1 MQSYFQQTKRE
12 APESRRDNSQRSS
25 TRWLLSTAR
34 IAMLI
39 GWAMFLGGPYLLGP
53 LHAQEKQGEAKD
65 LVGQSEAKGMSDKD
79 RQRARESLEKEL
91 ASAFK
96 KWLNEDVG
104 YIITDEERKVFL
116 TLAND
121 EEREQFIEQFWLRR
135 SPDPEALTND
145 YKEEHYRRIAYA
157 NQHYASGI
165 PGWKSDRGRMYI
177 MYGPPDEVEAHPSG
191 GHYERPMEEGGGSTS
206 TFPFEV
212 WRYRYI
218 EGIGQNVELEYVDP
232 TMTGEYRFTIDP
244 AEKDALLYVPG
255 AGLSQMEEMGL
266 SSKVD
271 RFTRTDGTRM
281 PKRMID
287 SSPGAGYATSTRY
300 GGQFDRLA
308 LMANINRPPAI
319 KFKDLEE
326 AISTN
331 IRFNVLP
338 FQVRTDFVKIT
349 DSSVL
354 SAFTIGLL
362 NKDLAFNN
370 STGVQKAVVNIFGR
384 ITTLTRRVVQT
395 FEDTIAL
402 DIPESLL
409 EQSLEKKSIYWKS
422 IPLRPGLYRLSLAL
436 KDVNSGN
443 LGTLEMRLEVPLFK
457 EDEFSVSSLILADQ
471 LEKVPTKRIG
481 IGQFVIGDSKVRP
494 AVGETFKRE
503 QRLGVYMQ
511 VYNIKPDISGARPA
525 ATIKYQLLKGDKA
538 VFESTENAADLPNSS
553 PSQVNIEK
561 LMPLTSLEP
570 GKYKLKV
577 TVTDTNTNQSISPAA
592 DFTIE

>member
-1 MQSYFQQTKRE
+1 MFSVY
-12 APESRRDNSQRSS
+12 SRRSS
-25 TRWLLSTAR
+25 VSEWCIRRGSKIALLR
-34 IAMLI
+34 GFLI
-39 GWAMFLGGPYLLGP
+39 GLITIGGLYLLAP
-53 LHAQEKQGEAKD
+53 DAIFATSAWAQEKNGEPKD
-65 LVGQSEAKGMSDKD
+65 LVGESNAKGLSDKD
-79 RQRARESLEKEL
+79 RAKQRESLNKEL
-91 ASAFK
+91 EGAFK

-116 TLAND
+116 SLAND

-157 NQHYASGI
+157 NQHFASGI
-165 PGWKSDRGRMYI
+165 PGWKTDRGRIYI
-177 MYGPPDEVEAHPSG
+177 MYGPPDEIEAHPSG
-191 GHYERPMEEGGGSTS
+191 GHYERPSEEGGGSTS
-206 TFPFEV
+206 TYPFEV

-218 EGIGQNVELEYVDP
+218 EGVGQNVELEFVDP

-255 AGLSQMEEMGL
+255 AGLSTMEEMGL

-281 PKRMID
+281 PKRFID
-287 SSPGAGYATSTRY
+287 SSPGAGYSTSTRY
-300 GGQFDRLA
+300 GGEFDRLA

-326 AISTN
+326 AVSSN
-331 IRFNVLP
+331 IRFNVMP
-338 FQVRTDFVKIT
+338 FQIRTDFVKIT

-354 SAFTIGLL
+354 TAFTIGIQ
-362 NKDLAFNN
+362 NKDLSFNN
-370 STGVQKAVVNIFGR
+370 SSGVQRGVVNIFGR

-395 FEDTIAL
+395 FEDTISL

-409 EQSLEKKSIYWKS
+409 EQSLDKKSIYWKS
-422 IPLRPGLYRLSLAL
+422 VPLRPGLYRLSLAL

-443 LGTLEMRLEVPLFK
+443 LGTLEMRLEVPEFK
-457 EDEFSVSSLILADQ
+457 EDVFSASSLILADQ

-494 AVGETFKRE
+494 AVGDAFKRD
-503 QRLGVYMQ
+503 QKLGVYMQ
-511 VYNIKPDISGARPA
+511 VYNMKPDMSGMHPA
-525 ATIKYQLLKGDKA
+525 ATIQYLLMKGDKT
-538 VFESTENAADLPNSS
+538 VFETTENAADLPNAS

-561 LMPLTSLEP
+561 IMPLATLEP

-577 TVTDTNTNQSISPAA
+577 TVTDNNTNQSISPTA
-592 DFTIE
+592 DFTLE

>member
-1 MQSYFQQTKRE
+1 MMLAGLSLL
-12 APESRRDNSQRSS
+12 APVSS
-25 TRWLLSTAR
+25 LVLTA
-34 IAMLI
+34 
-39 GWAMFLGGPYLLGP
+39 Y
-53 LHAQEKQGEAKD
+53 AQEKTDQPKD
-65 LVGQSEAKGMSDKD
+65 LVGQSEAKGLSDRD
-79 RQRARESLEKEL
+79 RAKQRESLEKEL

-116 TLAND
+116 SLAND

-157 NQHYASGI
+157 NQHFASGI
-165 PGWKSDRGRMYI
+165 PGWKTDRGRMYI
-177 MYGPPDEVEAHPSG
+177 MYGPPDEIEAHPSG
-191 GHYERPMEEGGGSTS
+191 GHYERPTEEGGGSTS

-218 EGIGQNVELEYVDP
+218 EGVGQNVELEYVDP

-255 AGLSQMEEMGL
+255 AGLSTMEEMGL

-281 PKRMID
+281 PKRFID

-331 IRFNVLP
+331 IRYNVMP
-338 FQVRTDFVKIT
+338 FQIRTDFVKIT

-354 SAFTIGLL
+354 TALTIGLQ

-370 STGVQKAVVNIFGR
+370 SSGVQKAVVNIFGR

-402 DIPESLL
+402 EIPESLL
-409 EQSLEKKSIYWKS
+409 EQSLGKKSIYWKS
-422 IPLRPGLYRLSLAL
+422 VPLRPGLYRLSLAL

-443 LGTLEMRLEVPLFK
+443 LGTLEMRLEVP
-457 EDEFSVSSLILADQ
+457 EFSEDKFSTSSLILADQ

-494 AVGETFKRE
+494 AVGDSFKRD
-503 QRLGVYMQ
+503 QKLGVYMQ
-511 VYNIKPDISGARPA
+511 VYNMKPDMSGTRPA
-525 ATIKYQLLKGDKA
+525 ATIQYLLTKGDKT
-538 VFESTENAADLPNSS
+538 VFEAKENAADIPNAS
-553 PSQVNIEK
+553 PAQVNIEK
-561 LMPLTSLEP
+561 LMPLATLEP

-577 TVTDTNTNQSISPAA
+577 TVTDNNTNQSISPTA
-592 DFTIE
+592 DFTLE